1 MKIGEEIAF
10 WRWNGIGEGDVC
22 FGTLLAIQGEV
33 ARIMAGG
40 KEIKV
45 FTNYIY

>member
-1 MKIGEEIAF
+1 MKVGEEIAF
-10 WRWNGIGEGDVC
+10 WRRNGISEGDLC
-22 FGTLLAIQGEV
+22 FGTLLSIQGEV
-33 ARIMAGG
+33 ARVKAGG